1 MKMTARA
8 LLALVTA
15 GLAAGSLVSGCSEL
29 PYNEEVRQKCATVPA
44 DQKQSCEDA
53 EYKRLYE
60 IERYRNRRIGG
71 DG

>member
-1 MKMTARA
+1 M
-8 LLALVTA
+8 LLATA
-15 GLAAGSLVSGCSEL
+15 TAAVLLAACSDL
-29 PYNEEVRQKCATVPA
+29 PYNEEVRQKCANVPA

>member
-1 MKMTARA
+1 MKTTARA
-8 LLALVTA
+8 LLTVA
-15 GLAAGSLVSGCSEL
+15 GLAAGSLVSGCSDL
-29 PYNEEVRQKCATVPA
+29 PYNEEVRQKCANVPA

>member
-1 MKMTARA
+1 MRL
-8 LLALVTA
+8 LLATITA
-15 GLAAGSLVSGCSEL
+15 AVLLAGCSEL
-29 PYNEEVRQKCATVPA
+29 PYNEEVRQKCANVPA